1 MSNFGIGVV
10 FQDHSG
16 SIIVALIQRVK
27 SIHLIGMAKALSARQ
42 AVVLAREL
50 SLFHVM
56 FEGVCLRV
64 VQAFRCSGRCNTL
77 FGHIIEESKRL
88 GCSLRQCQF

>member
-1 MSNFGIGVV
+1 MFR
-10 FQDHSG
+10 DHSG
-16 SIIVALIQRVK
+16 SIIAALIQRVK
-27 SIHLIGMAKALSARQ
+27 SIHLIEMAKALSVRQ
-42 AVVLAREL
+42 VVVLAREL

-64 VQAFRCSGRCNTL
+64 VQAFRCSGLCNTL
-77 FGHIIEESKRL
+77 FGHVIEESKRL

>member
-1 MSNFGIGVV
+1 MFR
-10 FQDHSG
+10 DHSG
-16 SIIVALIQRVK
+16 SIIAALIQRVK
-27 SIHLIGMAKALSARQ
+27 SIHLIGMAKALSVRQ

-64 VQAFRCSGRCNTL
+64 VQAFRCSGLCNTL